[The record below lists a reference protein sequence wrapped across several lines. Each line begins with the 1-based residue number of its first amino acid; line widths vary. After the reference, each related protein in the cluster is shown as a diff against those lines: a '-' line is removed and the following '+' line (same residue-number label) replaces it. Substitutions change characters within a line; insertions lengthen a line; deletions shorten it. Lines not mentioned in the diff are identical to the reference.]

1 MNISKFDDLLLAANQ
16 QEHAQRLLLVF
27 TTAELPDDPTPE
39 LRAGFEQGTG
49 GVLVPLMCVHKTP
62 KEVESFEQL
71 ALDAKEFARPW
82 TILFASSVSGQG
94 TEPPTATTADQLL
107 NVAVEYIRKGDF
119 SRLLAF
125 DVTGQAVAMKPR
137 HAEPKPS
144 H

>member
-1 MNISKFDDLLLAANQ
+1 MNISKFDDLLLAAKQ

-27 TTAELPDDPTPE
+27 TTAELPDDPSPE
-39 LRAGFEQGTG
+39 LRAGFEQGNG

-62 KEVESFEQL
+62 DEVGSFEQL
-71 ALDAKEFARPW
+71 TLQAKEFGRPW
-82 TILFASSVSGQG
+82 TILFASSLSGQG
-94 TEPPTATTADQLL
+94 AEPPNETTANQLL

-119 SRLLAF
+119 ARLVAF

-137 HAEPKPS
+137 HAEPNRG